1 MKHQLGQPSRATWL
15 SHPLNL
21 ITWVPPA
28 RPLAPVLPLPSPTAL
43 GRSYWESTPSAHP
56 GPLCSHTHPRQP
68 LSVQDGTVTDAE
80 GPEGERI

>member
-15 SHPLNL
+15 SHPLNF

-43 GRSYWESTPSAHP
+43 GRSYWESTPAHTQAP
-56 GPLCSHTHPRQP
+56 
-68 LSVQDGTVTDAE
+68 SVATLTGASRCRFRTGQ
-80 GPEGERI
+80 